1 MLLVFS
7 LPFFPSRVDSFLSS
21 LLSPS
26 HFICPP
32 FSCLFLSHGCAGV
45 PDCVFATFN
54 WSSLF
59 LRQRCRPLLFVFSA
73 FLFPFLSVF
82 VFLSL
87 FLFSF
92 VPPPIPCLFSSPRC
106 AGVPDSV
113 YTTFNC
119 SHSVVLPGQSV
130 RCTITFFDSSNNV
143 TYALVSDLSVNVQC
157 PFSCVN
163 YPYFS
168 TISSGLVW
176 SDSTS
181 GSYFHSVFFDY
192 APPSAS
198 AFSGQ
203 TFVFQL
209 YMLMDVE
216 TIISFNAEPSFKT
229 S

>member
-1 MLLVFS
+1 MLTPSSLLFSRLLTSFVHPSLVSFSLMVVQVFLIVFS
-7 LPFFPSRVDSFLSS
+7 QLSTGLLFFYVNVVVLCFLFSQLFSFLSCLYSFSFLSS
-21 LLSPS
+21 SSHLS
-26 HFICPP
+26 
-32 FSCLFLSHGCAGV
+32 
-45 PDCVFATFN
+45 
-54 WSSLF
+54 
-59 LRQRCRPLLFVFSA
+59 
-73 FLFPFLSVF
+73 
-82 VFLSL
+82 
-87 FLFSF
+87 
-92 VPPPIPCLFSSPRC
+92 PPPIPCLFSSPRC